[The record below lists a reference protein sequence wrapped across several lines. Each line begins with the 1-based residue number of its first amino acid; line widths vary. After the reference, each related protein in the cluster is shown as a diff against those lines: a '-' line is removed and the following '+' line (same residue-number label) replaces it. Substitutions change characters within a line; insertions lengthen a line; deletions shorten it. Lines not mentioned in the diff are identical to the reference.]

1 MPGYSAQELFTS
13 GDWDD
18 WNDFDDEADSEPDTE
33 LDLDAASDLEES

>member
-18 WNDFDDEADSEPDTE
+18 WDDFDEEPEPEDP
-33 LDLDAASDLEES
+33 DLDPEPGPDREAA